1 MTNRYLFGSKM
12 LELDNC
18 RDEDWLTF
26 VDDYRGDDRK
36 AGERSLKYYK
46 KIVERFT
53 EGKNRDE
60 DFFKSCYLYQTS
72 CGFFDDEA
80 YPFNDFNI
88 LEHKTVW
95 IRQLKGYMDLD
106 ATEIEALK
114 GETLPKYFY
123 HILYQYYMITENTH
137 RISDGAKANVQKI
150 HDLEMPRE
158 YFNDLKNMINI
169 LSEVEK

>member
-1 MTNRYLFGSKM
+1 MKNRYLFGSKM
-12 LELDNC
+12 LGLDNC

-26 VDDYRGDDRK
+26 VEDYSSGERK

-53 EGKNRDE
+53 QGKNRSG
-60 DFFKSCYLYQTS
+60 DFFKSCLLYQTS
-72 CGFFDDEA
+72 CGFFDDET

-88 LEHKTVW
+88 LEHKAVW
-95 IRQLKGYMDLD
+95 IKQLKGYMDLD
-106 ATEIEALK
+106 ATETDAK
-114 GETLPKYFY
+114 QCETLPKYFY

-150 HDLEMPRE
+150 HDLEMPSS
-158 YFNDLKNMINI
+158 YFYELRDLING
-169 LSEVEK
+169 LQK